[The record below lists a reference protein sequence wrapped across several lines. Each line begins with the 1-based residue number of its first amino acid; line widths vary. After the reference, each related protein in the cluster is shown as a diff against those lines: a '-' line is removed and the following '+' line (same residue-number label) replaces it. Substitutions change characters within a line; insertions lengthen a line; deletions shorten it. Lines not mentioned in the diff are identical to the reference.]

1 MRALSHV
8 ELLEKLGV
16 EVVYG
21 DIRNVDSLVDA
32 CKEMDIVIHMAA
44 ALKGS
49 SEFMMDCAVKGTQ
62 NVAEAAKAC
71 KLKRVV
77 YISSMS
83 VYDALKLRD
92 GELVSEH
99 SPLEEFPQVRG
110 TYSLAKRLAEDEALS
125 HLQEASPSW
134 TILRPSVIVGNGH
147 DIFSPVGKRIGNL
160 LLSPGSAKKIL
171 RLIHVDDVAS
181 AIVNVI
187 QNNGTRARIFNLSNG
202 PLNQQQ
208 YIDEFIRKSGY
219 ENIRV
224 IYIPYW
230 IARSAAYA
238 LSILRLLSRRIPN
251 IHKRRLASL
260 YQNVDVSSEAI
271 KTATGWQPR
280 QNLLQTL
287 IVHAESPKIITAD
300 HPTVAMSNFSHLH
313 RSGGE
318 E

>member
-21 DIRNVDSLVDA
+21 DIRNIDSLVDA

-71 KLKRVV
+71 KVTRVV

-83 VYDALKLRD
+83 VYDVEKLRD
-92 GELVSEH
+92 GEIVSEQ

-110 TYSLAKRLAEDEALS
+110 TYSLAKRLAEDEALGR
-125 HLQEASPSW
+125 LQEACPSW
-134 TILRPSVIVGNGH
+134 TILRPSVIVGDGH
-147 DIFSPVGKRIGNL
+147 DIFSPVGKKIGNL
-160 LLSPGSAKKIL
+160 LLCPGSGKRHL

-187 QNNGTRARIFNLSNG
+187 QNNGTQARIFNLS
-202 PLNQQQ
+202 
-208 YIDEFIRKSGY
+208 
-219 ENIRV
+219 
-224 IYIPYW
+224 
-230 IARSAAYA
+230 
-238 LSILRLLSRRIPN
+238 
-251 IHKRRLASL
+251 
-260 YQNVDVSSEAI
+260 
-271 KTATGWQPR
+271 
-280 QNLLQTL
+280 
-287 IVHAESPKIITAD
+287 
-300 HPTVAMSNFSHLH
+300 TVQ
-313 RSGGE
+313 
-318 E
+318 